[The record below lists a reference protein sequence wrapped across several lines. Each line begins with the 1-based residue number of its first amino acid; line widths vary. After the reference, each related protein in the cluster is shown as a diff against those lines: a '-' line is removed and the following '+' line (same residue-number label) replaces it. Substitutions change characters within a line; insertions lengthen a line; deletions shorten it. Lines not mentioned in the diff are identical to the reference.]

1 MTGKTVRLTRS
12 IRPEAWPAHAAAGWA
27 LFEALPAEG
36 ARPTRLIVTLPIPPD
51 RQGDPIPLWRAI
63 ASQGDNPVIP
73 GINDTAPHETTP
85 NETAPNQT
93 TPKETSGGASPP
105 QGTSEQGAAAQ
116 PARSGATAPDHP
128 FMRGDI

>member
-1 MTGKTVRLTRS
+1 MSGKTVRLTRS

-36 ARPTRLIVTLPIPPD
+36 ARAARLIVTLPIPPD

-73 GINDTAPHETTP
+73 GINDTVP
-85 NETAPNQT
+85 ND
-93 TPKETSGGASPP
+93 TSGGACPP

-116 PARSGATAPDHP
+116 STRSGATAPCHP